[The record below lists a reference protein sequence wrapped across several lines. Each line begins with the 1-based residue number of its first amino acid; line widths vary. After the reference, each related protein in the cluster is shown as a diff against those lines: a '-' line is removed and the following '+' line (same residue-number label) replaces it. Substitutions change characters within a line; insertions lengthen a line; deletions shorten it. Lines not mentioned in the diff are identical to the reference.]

1 MKRLLTDCSIK
12 PVGSRGFLS
21 PTVRK
26 NPRFPS
32 GTKFSVKT
40 QTINHLLVKLDGCN
54 SVFAISKDDAI
65 QILGVTLDDYKNI
78 LDQKRLDGL
87 KVLAK
92 VISEIYKEEVANEE
106 S

>member
-1 MKRLLTDCSIK
+1 MKTLLTDCSIK

-21 PTVRK
+21 PTLRK

-32 GTKFSVKT
+32 GTRFSIKT
-40 QTINHLLVKLDGCN
+40 QTVNHLLVKLEGCN
-54 SVFAISKDDAI
+54 SVFAISKDDAV
-65 QILGVTLDDYKNI
+65 QILGKTLAEYKTL
-78 LDQKRLDGL
+78 LDQKRDNGL

-92 VISEIYKEEVANEE
+92 VMSEIYKEEVANEE